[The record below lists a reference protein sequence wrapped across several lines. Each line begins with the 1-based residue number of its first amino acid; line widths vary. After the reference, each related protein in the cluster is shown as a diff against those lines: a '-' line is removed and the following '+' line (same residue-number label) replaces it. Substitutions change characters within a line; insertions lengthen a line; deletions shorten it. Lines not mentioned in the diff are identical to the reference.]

1 VNARRLSAAAGAH
14 WKADL
19 DSLLEETMA
28 FAKSVRVV
36 PPMPR
41 AIVEPNRM
49 PLVNWRVSERD
60 VEIRQRVA
68 NFKAHQQ
75 HLMREREDHAAA
87 ELKRMR
93 ASRS

>member
-1 VNARRLSAAAGAH
+1 MVD

-19 DSLLEETMA
+19 DSLIEETKA
-28 FAKSVRVV
+28 FAKSVRVE
-36 PPMPR
+36 PPLPR

-60 VEIRQRVA
+60 EIKQRVA

-75 HLMREREDHAAA
+75 RFTREREEHVAA
-87 ELKRMR
+87 ELTRMR
-93 ASRS
+93 ASRP